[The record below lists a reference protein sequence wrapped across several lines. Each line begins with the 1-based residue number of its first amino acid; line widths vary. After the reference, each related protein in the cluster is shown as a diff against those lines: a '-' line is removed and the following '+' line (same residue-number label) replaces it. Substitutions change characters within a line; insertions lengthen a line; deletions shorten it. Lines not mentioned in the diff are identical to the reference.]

1 MSLSALPVTPVDLT
15 TLQAGV
21 QFFTNAGQASSQAT
35 VINTPG
41 SGQSVFT
48 YTASLLNSNIQL
60 SQVAMAVGAIAE
72 SGTLAVGD
80 AATPNTLTFFTTNF
94 LPAQIA
100 FGAAHGFNQTVYA
113 SEALGEA
120 LATSTSSM
128 AAFNADWV
136 TGLSDSAFVTAVST
150 ATGIHASA
158 ISTWLSNWT
167 TLLGNAAEARGA
179 TLGDAIGTALINPT
193 SANLETV
200 FSTPSSN
207 GFTPNAV
214 TGLVANA
221 LIDVAQGTYVT
232 GVALGALPT
241 HTPLQGELVPTGP
254 TFDLTTGVDT
264 LALNQSNSTVNGL
277 FGGAGATWTPGDT
290 ITGAA
295 GTTDQV
301 FNITGNGT
309 LGSINVT
316 DLPTN
321 KVSGVETLNV
331 NANTAVGAVATEA
344 VQGDFTAT
352 GPMGDWVGLTTLNV
366 NSGGNLS
373 FADNVTVDPTTA
385 VNIMDT
391 NLLGTTFGNALTVT
405 GGSIITITE
414 NNFSE
419 NFGGIVV
426 NGGTG
431 TTHVSITQTET
442 DTSLDGIV
450 TITDVN
456 GASTTAAGTIT
467 TVVLNGLSVGPTELG
482 INTITDNALTH
493 LSVWNSDSEQFGI
506 PDTSDPPPGF
516 TFPTG
521 AQLVITDNLATPT
534 ATTLTLSL
542 SNDGINPFPFGE
554 NAALAITDTNNEY
567 STVHLTVVSNSFVQF
582 MDNGLVTLDTP
593 TSGTGAL
600 VGEFTTAGDP
610 LGTPSTFFDS
620 VAAAVNFDFSGLNG
634 PNNIEVNRGAT
645 FNADV
650 YTLGNFGTDNGY
662 FTGVSGNTTAQAF
675 TITNTNPLNV
685 ATINFGSG
693 AYNIFDPGAHGNFAY
708 VNTAPNGAGLVSGL
722 SATPNLAQWG
732 AIFNSLA
739 GDTLQ
744 FAKDPVQSILD
755 GPAATTVLLG
765 IQAGLANP
773 AHSATFFSDAAG
785 NTFVFDHADS
795 NALSVTPADALV
807 EFVGVPYSV
816 ATGSTLDVNHVIHLA

>member
-373 FADNVTVDPTTA
+373 FADNVTIDPTTA
-385 VNIMDT
+385 VNIADT
-391 NLLGTTFGNALTVT
+391 SIFGTSVGSPLTVN
-405 GGSIITITE
+405 GGSLISIIE
-414 NNFSE
+414 NNLGQ
-419 NFGGIVV
+419 NLGGIDV

-431 TTHVSITQTET
+431 TTHVSITQTEV
-442 DTSLDGIV
+442 DTSLYGIV
-450 TITDVN
+450 TITDGGFATN
-456 GASTTAAGTIT
+456 AAGTIT
-467 TVVLNGLSVGPTELG
+467 DVVLSGLSTTSPGFNGLG
-482 INTITDNALTH
+482 INNINDNALAT
-493 LSVWNSDSEQFGI
+493 LTVNNSDNEQFFG
-506 PDTSDPPPGF
+506 TLPPGVVSI
-516 TFPTG
+516 PNSEVG
-521 AQLVITDNLATPT
+521 AQLHITDNLATPT
-534 ATTLTLSL
+534 ATTLALSL
-542 SNDGINPFPFGE
+542 SNDGISQDPFE
-554 NAALAITDTNNEY
+554 DNAALTIWDVNNEY
-567 STVHLTVVSNSFVQF
+567 TTVHLTVGTNSMANFV
-582 MDNGLVTLDTP
+582 DNGLVTLDTP
-593 TSGTGAL
+593 TAGTGAL
-600 VGEFTTAGDP
+600 VGQFSTGTINSVDANT
-610 LGTPSTFFDS
+610 LGEASTFYDS

-634 PNNIEVNRGAT
+634 PNWIAVDRGAT

-662 FTGVSGNTTAQAF
+662 FSNVGGNPTAIPVALSQDF
-675 TITNTNPLNV
+675 SIFNTNPNANNT

-693 AYNIFDPGAHGNFAY
+693 AYNIFDPAEHA
-708 VNTAPNGAGLVSGL
+708 VPAPPDP
-722 SATPNLAQWG
+722 T
-732 AIFNSLA
+732 
-739 GDTLQ
+739 TLR
-744 FAKDPVQSILD
+744 
-755 GPAATTVLLG
+755 TT
-765 IQAGLANP
+765 
-773 AHSATFFSDAAG
+773 
-785 NTFVFDHADS
+785 
-795 NALSVTPADALV
+795 
-807 EFVGVPYSV
+807 
-816 ATGSTLDVNHVIHLA
+816 